1 MLLGQQGER
10 VDVDALGWDVG
21 VVLVGLHQV
30 EVGSRAGAEPV
41 VAVELQ
47 LGLGDGVG
55 TDVDQVAL
63 ANQRASVCSGQQVLP
78 SSGVLGGG
86 IGVRSVGEIE
96 PLLSKCRSTSVDQES
111 WLHSPDQLLAWVVEV
126 QLDLVRCI
134 VGALHTRVLQLGYQ
148 IFVRNLRKTPALLRI
163 QIDIVYVERRVWEG
177 YAAHNALL
185 GGPGAGGGG
194 LVSGPVA
201 VGGGGKLQIDLDL
214 VVLEGDEGQGEAGV
228 VAEPELQGD
237 VQGLAGEDLGAGV
250 AVGGG
255 GDGGEVGGVA
265 DHGGVSGGVPS
276 GLGQLVPNVQPG
288 GVVLVD
294 ALATDL
300 ELYALDEDVAEPVE
314 PPKSVASVAAG
325 GGDGDGWEVDLE
337 IGAMDQV
344 TIAGNGAGDLFAEI
358 GRAVE
363 SLLNGLEACGSVPA
377 IN

>member
-1 MLLGQQGER
+1 MPNHIPCYIVSSVLLPCLPYR
-10 VDVDALGWDVG
+10 CK
-21 VVLVGLHQV
+21 
-30 EVGSRAGAEPV
+30 
-41 VAVELQ
+41 
-47 LGLGDGVG
+47 
-55 TDVDQVAL
+55 
-63 ANQRASVCSGQQVLP
+63 CSHVP
-78 SSGVLGGG
+78 NDRD
-86 IGVRSVGEIE
+86 RSNH
-96 PLLSKCRSTSVDQES
+96 R
-111 WLHSPDQLLAWVVEV
+111 
-126 QLDLVRCI
+126 
-134 VGALHTRVLQLGYQ
+134 TRVYL
-148 IFVRNLRKTPALLRI
+148 T
-163 QIDIVYVERRVWEG
+163 
-177 YAAHNALL
+177 
-185 GGPGAGGGG
+185 
-194 LVSGPVA
+194 

-237 VQGLAGEDLGAGV
+237 VQGLAGDDLGAGV
-250 AVGGG
+250 ATGGG

-314 PPKSVASVAAG
+314 PPKSVESVAAG
-325 GGDGDGWEVDLE
+325 DGDGDGWEVDLE